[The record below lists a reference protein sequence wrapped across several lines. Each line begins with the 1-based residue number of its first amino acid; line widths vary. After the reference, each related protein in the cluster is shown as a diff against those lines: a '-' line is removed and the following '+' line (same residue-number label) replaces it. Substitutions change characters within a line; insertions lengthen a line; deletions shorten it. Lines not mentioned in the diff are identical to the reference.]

1 MSHNDV
7 SVLDLAKELRRLA
20 NGVVRDV
27 QRESELSCLSH
38 IAAIK
43 PLAQLLS
50 EVLSPRGI
58 VSVDVDE
65 DKTQV
70 TKNPIG
76 FSVPER
82 CEVSK

>member
-27 QRESELSCLSH
+27 QRESDLSCLSH

-50 EVLSPRGI
+50 EVLSPQGI
-58 VSVDVDE
+58 VTTTE
-65 DKTQV
+65 EKLPLA
-70 TKNPIG
+70 KNPIG
-76 FSVPER
+76 FPVPQQ
-82 CEVSK
+82 KGK

>member
-1 MSHNDV
+1 MIHNDV

-50 EVLSPRGI
+50 EVLSPQGI
-58 VSVDVDE
+58 VSVDE
-65 DKTQV
+65 EKTHA

>member
-27 QRESELSCLSH
+27 QRESDLSCLSH

-50 EVLSPRGI
+50 EVLSLQGI
-58 VSVDVDE
+58 VTATEEKSPLA
-65 DKTQV
+65 
-70 TKNPIG
+70 KNPIG
-76 FSVPER
+76 FPVPQQ
-82 CEVSK
+82 KGK

>member
-27 QRESELSCLSH
+27 QRDSELSCLSH

-50 EVLSPRGI
+50 EVLSPQGI
-58 VSVDVDE
+58 VAVDE
-65 DKTQV
+65 EKTHA
-70 TKNPIG
+70 TMNPIG
-76 FSVPER
+76 FPVPQK
-82 CEVSK
+82 VGQ

>member
-65 DKTQV
+65 EKTQA

-76 FSVPER
+76 FPVPQK
-82 CEVSK
+82 VGQ

>member
-1 MSHNDV
+1 MSQQDV

-50 EVLSPRGI
+50 EVLSPQGI
-58 VSVDVDE
+58 VAIDE
-65 DKTQV
+65 EKSQS

-76 FSVPER
+76 FTVPPKTLG
-82 CEVSK
+82 VS

>member
-7 SVLDLAKELRRLA
+7 SVLNLVKELRRLA

-27 QRESELSCLSH
+27 QRESDLSCLSR

-50 EVLSPRGI
+50 EVLSPQGI
-58 VSVDVDE
+58 ATMKEGKSPLA
-65 DKTQV
+65 
-70 TKNPIG
+70 KNPIG
-76 FSVPER
+76 FPVPQQ
-82 CEVSK
+82 KGK